1 MSSLEQWQVDN
12 DQYLAVALHW
22 LRLRLTK
29 IAEAT
34 SSAAPSSKGLLPRR
48 LTTPVSSV
56 MSDELTQ
63 AEQALAEAAQMQP
76 PPALVVLSEQF
87 GLSPFEQNVLLL
99 CTAPELDTQIPTL
112 CAQAQD
118 NSNWGYPTFALA
130 LTCFEQPTWDALS
143 PERPLRY
150 WRFLE
155 INQSST
161 QSLTI
166 SALRVDER
174 IVNYIKGLN
183 YLDDRLTSF
192 LLPLDIPH
200 QSVELPPS
208 QQTAVE
214 TVIHSLEQS
223 NWENPTVQLV
233 GLDSLSKQLIAQQ
246 VAALLNTNL
255 YRLPIEL
262 LPSQASELETLA
274 RLWHRE
280 SLLLPITLYLDA
292 HEREGTSFEG
302 SMQPLHRFLTRSG
315 GLIFVSNRE
324 AQPGV
329 ASSDQTIDI
338 QKPTPVEQQ
347 QLWTD
352 ALGTAADHLPGWLSS
367 QFNLNSAAITA
378 ISRSALTASKA
389 SSDLFSDQVWRTCLS
404 YTRPKLDTL
413 AQRLDPKATWEGLVL
428 SDEELN
434 LLHQIVEQVRH
445 RSTVY
450 QQWGFQQRMNRGLG
464 ISALFSGES
473 GTGKT
478 MAAEVIANDL
488 QLSLYR
494 IDLSAVVSKY
504 IGETE
509 KNLRRLF
516 DAAEDG
522 GTILFFD
529 EADALFGK
537 RSEVKDSHD
546 RYANIEIN
554 YLLQRIESYRGLAIL
569 ATNLKN
575 ALDQAFMRRLRFIIN
590 FPFPGVKER
599 SLIWQKA
606 FPPEMPTQD
615 IDFNRLAKL
624 NLTGGSIH
632 NVVLTAAFLAAH
644 AGTSVTMSV
653 VLTAARTEFRKL
665 DRPINEAEFR
675 WHSSAEVV
683 R

>member
-1 MSSLEQWQVDN
+1 MSSLEQWQAGN
-12 DQYLAVALHW
+12 DQYLAAALHW
-22 LRLRLTK
+22 LRLRLLQT
-29 IAEAT
+29 AEVT
-34 SSAAPSSKGLLPRR
+34 SSPTSLSEGILSRR
-48 LTTPVSSV
+48 LVNSTPSVVSAGLV
-56 MSDELTQ
+56 E
-63 AEQALAEAAQMQP
+63 AEQALAEAAQMKP
-76 PPALVVLSEQF
+76 PPALVTLSQQF
-87 GLSPFEQNVLLL
+87 ELSPFEQNVLLL
-99 CTAPELDTQIPTL
+99 CTAPELDTQISSL

-118 NSNWGYPTFALA
+118 NPNWSYPTFALA

-150 WRFLE
+150 WRLLE

-161 QSLTI
+161 QPLTT

-183 YLDDRLTSF
+183 YLDDRLSSF
-192 LLPLDIPH
+192 LVPLEIPP
-200 QSVELPPS
+200 QTSGLPPS
-208 QQTAVE
+208 QQAAVE

-223 NWENPTVQLV
+223 NWEHLTIQLV
-233 GLDSLSKQLIAQQ
+233 GLDSLSKQLVAQN
-246 VAALLNTNL
+246 VATLLKTNL

-262 LPSQASELETLA
+262 LPTQASELEPLA

-280 SLLLPITLYLDA
+280 SLLLPIALYLDA
-292 HEREGTSFEG
+292 HEREGASLEG
-302 SMQPLHRFLTRSG
+302 YSLPLHRFLTRTG
-315 GLIFVSNRE
+315 GLIFISGRE
-324 AQPGV
+324 VQSGAAQNDHTV
-329 ASSDQTIDI
+329 DI
-338 QKPTPVEQQ
+338 EKPTAVEQH

-352 ALGTAADHLPGWLSS
+352 VLGAAARDLPDWLSS
-367 QFNLNSAAITA
+367 QFNLNSVAITA
-378 ISRSALTASKA
+378 IARSAQTASKTSA
-389 SSDLFSDQVWRTCLS
+389 DSFSDQVWRKCLS
-404 YTRPKLDTL
+404 YTRPRLDTL
-413 AQRLDPKATWEGLVL
+413 AQRLEPKATWETLVL
-428 SDEELN
+428 PDEELN

-445 RSTVY
+445 RSQVY
-450 QQWGFQQRMNRGLG
+450 QDWGFQQRMNRGLG

-488 QLSLYR
+488 KLNLYR

-554 YLLQRIESYRGLAIL
+554 YLLQRVESYRGLAIL

-575 ALDQAFMRRLRFIIN
+575 ALDQAFMRRLRFVIN

-599 SLIWQKA
+599 NLIWQKA

-615 IDFNRLAKL
+615 LDFNRLAKL

-632 NVVLTAAFLAAH
+632 NIALTAAFLAAH
-644 AGTSVTMSV
+644 AGTPVTMPL

-675 WHSSAEVV
+675 WQLPTEAN

>member
-1 MSSLEQWQVDN
+1 MSDLEQWQADN
-12 DQYLAVALHW
+12 DQYLAAALHW
-22 LRLRLTK
+22 LRLRLIT

-34 SSAAPSSKGLLPRR
+34 SSAAPFSKGLLPHR
-48 LTTPVSSV
+48 LANLMPSV
-56 MSDELTQ
+56 TSVELTQ
-63 AEQALAEAAQMQP
+63 AEQALANAAQIQP
-76 PPALVVLSEQF
+76 PPALVILGERF
-87 GLSPFEQNVLLL
+87 GLSPFEQNILLL
-99 CTAPELDTQIPTL
+99 CIAPELDTQIPSL

-118 NSNWGYPTFALA
+118 NFNWAYPTFALA

-150 WRFLE
+150 WRLLE

-161 QSLTI
+161 HPLTT

-174 IVNYIKGLN
+174 IVNYSKGLN

-192 LLPLDIPH
+192 LVPLDIPH

-208 QQTAVE
+208 QQAAIE

-223 NWENPTVQLV
+223 NWETPVIQLV
-233 GLDSLSKQLIAQQ
+233 GLDSLSKQLVAQQ
-246 VAALLNTNL
+246 VAAFLNTNL

-262 LPSQASELETLA
+262 LPAQASELETLA

-280 SLLLPITLYLDA
+280 SLLLPIALYLDA
-292 HEREGTSFEG
+292 HEREGTSLE
-302 SMQPLHRFLTRSG
+302 SSILPLHRFLTRSG
-315 GLIFVSNRE
+315 GLIFISSRE

-329 ASSDQTIDI
+329 DQSDYTVDI
-338 QKPTPVEQQ
+338 NKPISAEQH
-347 QLWTD
+347 QLWAN
-352 ALGTAADHLPGWLSS
+352 ALGTAAGHLPDYLSS
-367 QFNLNSAAITA
+367 QFNLNSVAITA
-378 ISRSALTASKA
+378 ISRSAQTASKA
-389 SSDLFSDQVWRTCLS
+389 SSDSFSDQVWRKCLS
-404 YTRPKLDTL
+404 YTRPRLDTL
-413 AQRLDPKATWEGLVL
+413 AQRLVPKATWENLVL
-428 SDEELN
+428 PDEELN

-450 QQWGFQQRMNRGLG
+450 QKWGFQQRMNRGLG

-488 QLSLYR
+488 QLNLYR

-590 FPFPGVKER
+590 FPFPGIKER

-606 FPPEMPTQD
+606 FPPEMPIQD
-615 IDFNRLAKL
+615 LDFNRLAKL

-632 NVVLTAAFLAAH
+632 NIALTSAFLAAQ
-644 AGTSVTMSV
+644 ADTPVSMPL

-675 WHSSAEVV
+675 WHPTI
-683 R
+683 

>member
-1 MSSLEQWQVDN
+1 MSNLEQWQVDN
-12 DQYLAVALHW
+12 DQYLSAALHW
-22 LRLRLTK
+22 LRLRLTNLTET
-29 IAEAT
+29 A
-34 SSAAPSSKGLLPRR
+34 SDKGLLASPSA
-48 LTTPVSSV
+48 VSPHK
-56 MSDELTQ
+56 LQQ
-63 AEQALAEAAQMQP
+63 AEQALATAAQMQP
-76 PPALVVLSEQF
+76 PPALMILSERF
-87 GLSPFEQNVLLL
+87 GLSPFEQNILLL
-99 CTAPELDTQIPTL
+99 CIAPELDTHIPSL

-118 NSNWGYPTFALA
+118 HANWTYPTFALA

-150 WRFLE
+150 WRLLE
-155 INQSST
+155 IQQSST
-161 QSLTI
+161 QPLTT

-192 LLPLDIPH
+192 LMPLESPPR
-200 QSVELPPS
+200 SLELPRS
-208 QQTAVE
+208 QQATLE
-214 TVIHSLEQS
+214 TVIDVLEQS
-223 NWENPTVQLV
+223 DWETSIVQLV
-233 GLDSLSKQLIAQQ
+233 GSDSPSKQLIAQQ
-246 VAALLNTNL
+246 IATLLKTNL

-262 LPSQASELETLA
+262 LPTQANELETLA

-280 SLLLPITLYLDA
+280 TLLLPIALYLDA
-292 HEREGTSFEG
+292 HDRADTPSDGA
-302 SMQPLHRFLTRSG
+302 MQPLHRFLLRSG
-315 GLIFVSNRE
+315 GLIFISSRE
-324 AQPGV
+324 AQPGLTR
-329 ASSDQTIDI
+329 SDHTIDI
-338 QKPTPVEQQ
+338 QKPTPPEQY
-347 QLWTD
+347 QLWTE
-352 ALGTAADHLPGWLSS
+352 ALGNTANHLPGLLSS
-367 QFNLNSAAITA
+367 QFDLNAVAIPA
-378 ISRSALTASKA
+378 IAQSALASKT
-389 SSDLFSDQVWRTCLS
+389 SDDSFCDQIWQKCLT
-404 YTRPKLDTL
+404 YTRPRLDTL
-413 AQRLDPKATWEGLVL
+413 ARRLDPKATWETLVL
-428 SDEELN
+428 PDEELN

-450 QQWGFQQRMNRGLG
+450 QQWGFQERMNRGLG

-478 MAAEVIANDL
+478 MAAEVLANDL
-488 QLSLYR
+488 QLNLYR

-554 YLLQRIESYRGLAIL
+554 YLLQRIESYSGLAIL

-575 ALDQAFMRRLRFIIN
+575 ALDQAFMRRLRFVIN

-606 FPPEMPTQD
+606 FPPQVPLQD
-615 IDFNRLAKL
+615 LDFNRLAKL

-644 AGTSVTMSV
+644 AGTPVAMPI
-653 VLTAARTEFRKL
+653 VLSAARTEFRKL

-675 WHSSAEVV
+675 WISPTGVT

>member
-1 MSSLEQWQVDN
+1 MNHLEQWQIGN
-12 DQYLAVALHW
+12 DQYLAAALHW
-22 LRLRLTK
+22 LRLRLKK
-29 IAEAT
+29 IAETTANP
-34 SSAAPSSKGLLPRR
+34 APASKGLLPRQ
-48 LTTPVSSV
+48 LAHAASSV
-56 MSDELTQ
+56 TSDELTQ
-63 AEQALAEAAQMQP
+63 AEQRLASAAQMQP
-76 PPALVVLSEQF
+76 PPALLILSERF
-87 GLSPFEQNVLLL
+87 GLSPFEQNLLLL
-99 CTAPELDTQIPTL
+99 CTAPELDTQIPSL

-118 NSNWGYPTFALA
+118 NANWSYPTFALA
-130 LTCFEQPTWDALS
+130 LTCFDQPTWDTLS

-155 INQSST
+155 IHQSST
-161 QSLTI
+161 QPLTI

-192 LLPLDIPH
+192 LLPLDIPR
-200 QSVELPPS
+200 QSVVLPPS
-208 QQTAVE
+208 QQVVVE
-214 TVIHSLEQS
+214 TVIHALEQS
-223 NWENPTVQLV
+223 NWESSTVQLV
-233 GLDSLSKQLIAQQ
+233 GLDSFSKQLIAQQ
-246 VAALLNTNL
+246 VAALLKTNL

-262 LPSQASELETLA
+262 LPAQASELETLA

-292 HEREGTSFEG
+292 HERDGMSAD
-302 SMQPLHRFLTRSG
+302 SPLHSLHRFLSRSG
-315 GLIFVSNRE
+315 GLMFVSSRE

-329 ASSDQTIDI
+329 ARSDHTIDI
-338 QKPTPVEQQ
+338 QKPTSVEQH
-347 QLWTD
+347 QLWVD
-352 ALGTAADHLPGWLSS
+352 ALGTAAEPLPGCLSS
-367 QFNLNSAAITA
+367 QFDLSSAAITTIA
-378 ISRSALTASKA
+378 RSALTTAKTSSKA
-389 SSDLFSDQVWRTCLS
+389 VSDQVWHKCLS
-404 YTRPKLDTL
+404 YTRPRLDTL
-413 AQRLDPKATWEGLVL
+413 AQRLDPKATWETLVL
-428 SDEELN
+428 PDEELN

-488 QLSLYR
+488 QLNLYR
-494 IDLSAVVSKY
+494 IDLSAVISKY

-575 ALDQAFMRRLRFIIN
+575 ALDQAFMRRLRFIVN

-606 FPPEMPTQD
+606 FPPEMPIQD

-624 NLTGGSIH
+624 NPQCHDISRFSSRLCRVICHNANRVNSGSYRISQ
-632 NVVLTAAFLAAH
+632 T
-644 AGTSVTMSV
+644 
-653 VLTAARTEFRKL
+653 
-665 DRPINEAEFR
+665 
-675 WHSSAEVV
+675 
-683 R
+683 

>member
-1 MSSLEQWQVDN
+1 MSNLEQWQVEN
-12 DQYLAVALHW
+12 DQYLSVALHW
-22 LRLRLTK
+22 LRLRLTT

-34 SSAAPSSKGLLPRR
+34 SRAAPSRKGLL
-48 LTTPVSSV
+48 TTSGSSV
-56 MSDELTQ
+56 TSDELTQ
-63 AEQALAEAAQMQP
+63 AEQSFAEAARMQP
-76 PPALVVLSEQF
+76 PPALVILSERF

-99 CTAPELDTQIPTL
+99 CTAPELDTQMPML

-118 NSNWGYPTFALA
+118 NSTWGYPTFALA
-130 LTCFEQPTWDALS
+130 LSCFEQPTWDALS

-161 QSLTI
+161 QPLTT

-192 LLPLDIPH
+192 LLPLEIPDE
-200 QSVELPPS
+200 STEIPPS
-208 QQTAVE
+208 QQAAVE
-214 TVIHSLEQS
+214 KVIHTLEQS
-223 NWENPTVQLV
+223 NWENSAVQLV

-246 VAALLNTNL
+246 VATRLNTHL
-255 YRLPIEL
+255 YRLPVEL

-292 HEREGTSFEG
+292 HERAGTSLED
-302 SMQPLHRFLTRSG
+302 SMQPLHRFLIRSG
-315 GLIFVSNRE
+315 GLIFISNRE
-324 AQPGV
+324 AQTGI
-329 ASSDQTIDI
+329 ARSGQTLDI
-338 QKPTPVEQQ
+338 QKPTYGEQQ
-347 QLWTD
+347 QLWTET
-352 ALGTAADHLPGWLSS
+352 LGTAANHLPDWLSS
-367 QFNLNSAAITA
+367 QFNLNSVEITA
-378 ISRSALTASKA
+378 ISRAALTAS
-389 SSDLFSDQVWRTCLS
+389 SESFPDQLWRTCIS

-413 AQRLDPKATWEGLVL
+413 AQRLDPKATWETLVL
-428 SDEELN
+428 PDEELH

-575 ALDQAFMRRLRFIIN
+575 SLDQAFMRRLRFIIN

-606 FPPEMPTQD
+606 FPPEMPIQD

-644 AGTSVTMSV
+644 AGAAVTMPIA
-653 VLTAARTEFRKL
+653 LTAARTEFRKL
-665 DRPINEAEFR
+665 DRPINESEFR
-675 WHSSAEVV
+675 WYDSTGVG
-683 R
+683 

>member
-1 MSSLEQWQVDN
+1 MNNLEQWQSEN
-12 DQYLAVALHW
+12 DQYLAAALHW
-22 LRLRLTK
+22 LRLRLAK
-29 IAEAT
+29 IAET
-34 SSAAPSSKGLLPRR
+34 NSS
-48 LTTPVSSV
+48 TTPLNRGLIPRQLVNLTPTGKSS
-56 MSDELTQ
+56 ELMQ
-63 AEQALAEAAQMQP
+63 AEQALAEATQIQP
-76 PPALVVLSEQF
+76 PPALVILSERF
-87 GLSPFEQNVLLL
+87 GLSQFEQDILLL
-99 CTAPELDTQIPTL
+99 CIAPELDTQIPSL

-118 NSNWGYPTFALA
+118 NSNWAYPTFALA

-150 WRFLE
+150 WRLLE

-161 QSLTI
+161 HPLTT

-192 LLPLDIPH
+192 LIPLDIPR
-200 QSVELPPS
+200 QSGELPPS
-208 QQTAVE
+208 QQAAAE
-214 TVIHSLEQS
+214 AVIHSLEQS
-223 NWENPTVQLV
+223 NWENPVVQLV
-233 GLDSLSKQLIAQQ
+233 GSDSLSKQLVAQKLA
-246 VAALLNTNL
+246 VFLNTNL
-255 YRLPIEL
+255 YRLPIEF

-280 SLLLPITLYLDA
+280 SLLLPIALYLDA
-292 HEREGTSFEG
+292 HEREGISLEG
-302 SMQPLHRFLTRSG
+302 SMLVLHRFLARSG
-315 GLIFVSNRE
+315 GLIFVSSRE
-324 AQPGV
+324 MQLGV
-329 ASSDQTIDI
+329 AQSEHTVDI
-338 QKPTPVEQQ
+338 HKPTSREQYQ
-347 QLWTD
+347 SWED
-352 ALGTAADHLPGWLSS
+352 ALGIPGHLPAWLSS
-367 QFNLNSAAITA
+367 QFNLNSVAIAAITQ
-378 ISRSALTASKA
+378 SAQLASTG
-389 SSDLFSDQVWRTCLS
+389 SSDLLADQVWRRCLS

-413 AQRLDPKATWEGLVL
+413 AQRLDPKATWETLVL
-428 SDEELN
+428 PNEELN

-450 QQWGFQQRMNRGLG
+450 QEWGFQKRMNRGLG

-488 QLSLYR
+488 QLNLYR

-537 RSEVKDSHD
+537 RSEIKDSHD

-554 YLLQRIESYRGLAIL
+554 YLLQRIESYQGLAIL
-569 ATNLKN
+569 ATNLKS

-606 FPPEMPTQD
+606 FPSEMPTQD
-615 IDFNRLAKL
+615 LDFNRLAKL

-632 NVVLTAAFLAAH
+632 NIALTSAFLAAH
-644 AGTSVTMSV
+644 ANTSLTMPL

-665 DRPINEAEFR
+665 DRPINETEFR
-675 WHSSAEVV
+675 WHPTT
-683 R
+683 